1 MNCEW
6 TKENIALYIYDELAD
21 DARHQL
27 ENHARQCSACHE
39 EIEAALE
46 FKESM
51 AALPVEE
58 ISPNM
63 LAANRMKLQEALEHA
78 HQSRGFGR
86 FFFDLGGW
94 MQQLKLAPAVTVALL
109 MIGFAGGALTTYR
122 LARTTPIDS
131 KPADQPNVSEA
142 DIVGVK
148 SVTPPDESG
157 RVVIKYDTIQQRE
170 SSGASDNPLIHQ
182 LLMAGTRS
190 NNPDVQMG
198 SIEILKRKLQDDS
211 VREALIASLRLD
223 DNPGVRL
230 KSLGS
235 LKGWVQHDIHV
246 RDAVVEALIHDN
258 NAGVRGDAIRML
270 EPVRGDTSVSEA
282 LHSLAQHDKDA
293 YIRSEA
299 RRILANSPTL
309 Y

>member
-63 LAANRMKLQEALEHA
+63 LAASRMKLQEALEHA
-78 HQSRGFGR
+78 NQSRGFGR
-86 FFFDLGGW
+86 FIFDLGGW

-109 MIGFAGGALTTYR
+109 MIGFAGGSLTTYR
-122 LARTTPIDS
+122 LARTTP
-131 KPADQPNVSEA
+131 ADLKTPPPPTVAEA

-157 RVVIKYDTIQQRE
+157 RVVIKYDTIQQQE
-170 SSGASDNPLIHQ
+170 SS
-182 LLMAGTRS
+182 T
-190 NNPDVQMG
+190 DVQMG
-198 SIEILKRKLQDDS
+198 SIEILKRKLQDDK
-211 VREALIASLRLD
+211 VREVLIASLRLD

-235 LKGWVQHDIHV
+235 LKGWIRDIHV

-258 NAGVRGDAIRML
+258 NAGVRGEAIRML
-270 EPVRGDTSVSEA
+270 EPARGDTSVSEA

>member
-27 ENHARQCSACHE
+27 EHHARQCSACHD

-63 LAANRMKLQEALEHA
+63 LAASRMRLQEALEHA
-78 HQSRGFGR
+78 DQSRGFGR
-86 FFFDLGGW
+86 LIFDLGGW

-109 MIGFAGGALTTYR
+109 MIGFAGGSLTTYR
-122 LARTTPIDS
+122 IARSTPAVVQPGEQPKFS
-131 KPADQPNVSEA
+131 QADV
-142 DIVGVK
+142 VGVD
-148 SVTPPDESG
+148 SVTAPDASG
-157 RVVIKYDTIQQRE
+157 RVVIKYNTLQQRE
-170 SSGASDNPLIHQ
+170 LTGQADDPAIHE
-182 LLMAGTRS
+182 LLLAATRVN
-190 NNPDVQMG
+190 NNPDVQID
-198 SIEILKRKLQDDS
+198 SIDILQRKLQDDS

-235 LKGWVQHDIHV
+235 LKGWIRDIHV

-258 NAGVRGDAIRML
+258 NAGVRGEAIRML
-270 EPVRGDTSVSEA
+270 EPARSDTSVSETLHA
-282 LHSLAQHDKDA
+282 LAKSDKDP

>member
-131 KPADQPNVSEA
+131 KPADQPNVAEA

>member
-21 DARHQL
+21 DARHRL
-27 ENHARQCSACHE
+27 EHHARQCSACHE

-51 AALPVEE
+51 GALPVEE

-63 LAANRMKLQEALEHA
+63 LAASRMKLQEALEHA
-78 HQSRGFGR
+78 DQSRGLGR
-86 FFFDLGGW
+86 FIFDLGGW

-109 MIGFAGGALTTYR
+109 MIGFAGGSLTTYR
-122 LARTTPIDS
+122 IARTVPVDS
-131 KPADQPNVSEA
+131 KTADRPRVSEA

-148 SVTPPDESG
+148 SVIPPDESG
-157 RVVIKYDTIQQRE
+157 RVVIKYDTIQQQE
-170 SSGASDNPLIHQ
+170 SSGASDDPLIQ
-182 LLMAGTRS
+182 KLLLAGTRS
-190 NNPDVQMG
+190 DNPDVQMG
-198 SIEILKRKLQDDS
+198 SIEILKRKLQDDK
-211 VREALIASLRLD
+211 VREVLIGSLRLD

-235 LKGWVQHDIHV
+235 LKGWIRDIHV

-258 NAGVRGDAIRML
+258 NAGVRGEAIRML
-270 EPVRGDTSVSEA
+270 ESARSDTSVSEA
-282 LHSLAQHDKDA
+282 LHALAKNDKDP

>member
-109 MIGFAGGALTTYR
+109 VIGFAGGSLTTYPLR
-122 LARTTPIDS
+122 RNPPLNCKT
-131 KPADQPNVSEA
+131 ADQPNVNEA
-142 DIVGVK
+142 DIIGVK
-148 SVTPPDESG
+148 TVTPPGEFG
-157 RVVIKYDTIQQRE
+157 RVLSKYE
-170 SSGASDNPLIHQ
+170 L
-182 LLMAGTRS
+182 
-190 NNPDVQMG
+190 
-198 SIEILKRKLQDDS
+198 
-211 VREALIASLRLD
+211 
-223 DNPGVRL
+223 
-230 KSLGS
+230 
-235 LKGWVQHDIHV
+235 
-246 RDAVVEALIHDN
+246 
-258 NAGVRGDAIRML
+258 
-270 EPVRGDTSVSEA
+270 
-282 LHSLAQHDKDA
+282 
-293 YIRSEA
+293 
-299 RRILANSPTL
+299 
-309 Y
+309 

>member
-109 MIGFAGGALTTYR
+109 MIGFAGGSLTTYR
-122 LARTTPIDS
+122 LARTPPIDS

>member
-27 ENHARQCSACHE
+27 EHHARQCSACRD

-51 AALPVEE
+51 SALPMEE

-63 LAANRMKLQEALEHA
+63 LAASRMQLQEALEHA
-78 HQSRGFGR
+78 GQSRGMGR
-86 FFFDLGGW
+86 FIFDLGGW
-94 MQQLKLAPAVTVALL
+94 MQQLKLAPAVTAALL
-109 MIGFAGGALTTYR
+109 MIGFAGGSLTTYR
-122 LARTTPIDS
+122 LARSTPPDF
-131 KPADQPNVSEA
+131 KTPDQPKVSQA
-142 DIVGVK
+142 DIVGVE
-148 SVTPPDESG
+148 SVTPPDEAG
-157 RVVIKYDTIQQRE
+157 RVVIKYNTIQQQE
-170 SSGASDNPLIHQ
+170 FTGASDDPLIQQ
-182 LLMAGTRS
+182 LLLAGTRA
-190 NNPDVQMG
+190 NNPSVKMG
-198 SIEILKRKLQDDS
+198 SIEILQRKLQEDK
-211 VREALIASLRLD
+211 VREALIAALRLD

-258 NAGVRGDAIRML
+258 NAGVRGEAIRML
-270 EPVRGDTSVSEA
+270 EPARGDTSVSEA
-282 LHSLAQHDKDA
+282 LHALAKNDKDP